1 LEKQY
6 DNDPCGMLSSII
18 LFNNPVQAVQTPA
31 PPRQQRRGH
40 DRTDVGSANVVPTEP
55 GRARRRN
62 EPFSP
67 PEQRRRRR

>member
-1 LEKQY
+1 
-6 DNDPCGMLSSII
+6 M
-18 LFNNPVQAVQTPA
+18 QAVQSPG
-31 PPRQQRRGH
+31 PPRQQRRGR